1 MMNDCVCSNCYYHVR
16 NRKNEKKCRNINSK
30 YYQCRMALNDSC
42 ENFMRFN
49 IECSDKGEFFAYT
62 ELDNKEKVRISS
74 RNISS
79 VKSAIQNID
88 GIRQNVNTGGAENI
102 LNGNRELKSFIS
114 FFRKEL
120 PDVYMELRKE
130 FDRKGG
136 FE

>member
-1 MMNDCVCSNCYYHVR
+1 
-16 NRKNEKKCRNINSK
+16 
-30 YYQCRMALNDSC
+30 MALNDSC

-88 GIRQNVNTGGAENI
+88 GIRQNVNTGWAENI
-102 LNGNRELKSFIS
+102 LNDNRELKSFIS